1 MTRPDNS
8 HHLQRAALARHD
20 TTVDR
25 ARQAIEDLDRAGTPV
40 TFTSVA
46 SAAGV
51 SRSWLYT
58 QANLRDAITRL
69 RHTTASIKPT
79 IPAAQRATTDSLR
92 ARLDAA
98 RDEIRHLRTEN
109 ANMHAQLARTL
120 GDRRLGR

>member
-20 TTVDR
+20 NAVDR
-25 ARQAIEDLDRAGTPV
+25 ARQAIEALDRAGTPI
-40 TFTSVA
+40 TFTAVA
-46 SAAGV
+46 NAAGV

-58 QANLRDAITRL
+58 QPDLNDTITRL
-69 RHTTASIKPT
+69 RHTTTSIGTT

-98 RDEIRHLRTEN
+98 RNEIRHLRTEN
-109 ANMHAQLARTL
+109 ADLHEQLARTL
-120 GDRRLGR
+120 GDRRLHR

>member
-8 HHLQRAALARHD
+8 HHLQRAALERHD
-20 TTVDR
+20 LAVKR
-25 ARQAIEDLDRAGTPV
+25 ARTAITDLDRAGTPI
-40 TFTSVA
+40 TFTAIA

-58 QANLRDAITRL
+58 ETDIRDAINRL
-69 RHTTASIKPT
+69 RPTTASTRPPM
-79 IPAAQRATTDSLR
+79 PAAQRATTDSLR

-98 RDEIRHLRTEN
+98 RDEIRHLRAEN

-120 GDRRLGR
+120 GDRRLDR

>member
-8 HHLQRAALARHD
+8 HHLKRAATARHD
-20 TTVDR
+20 IAVDR
-25 ARQAIEDLDRAGTPV
+25 ARQAIEDLDRAGTSI
-40 TFTSVA
+40 TFTAVA
-46 SAAGV
+46 TTAGV

-58 QANLRDAITRL
+58 QADLSDTITRL
-69 RHTTASIKPT
+69 RHTTASTTTT

-98 RDEIRHLRTEN
+98 RTEIRHLRAEN
-109 ANMHAQLARTL
+109 ADLHAQLARTL

>member
-1 MTRPDNS
+1 MTRPDNF
-8 HHLQRAALARHD
+8 HHLQRAALARHH
-20 TTVDR
+20 TAVDR
-25 ARQAIEDLDRAGTPV
+25 ARQAIEDLDHAGTPV
-40 TFTSVA
+40 TFTAVA

-58 QANLRDAITRL
+58 QADLRDAITRL
-69 RHTTASIKPT
+69 RDTTAPIRPT

-98 RDEIRHLRTEN
+98 RNEIRHLRTEN

-120 GDRRLGR
+120 GDRRLSR

>member
-8 HHLQRAALARHD
+8 HHLQRAATARHD
-20 TTVDR
+20 IAIDR
-25 ARQAIEDLDRAGTPV
+25 ARQAIEELDRAGTPI
-40 TFTSVA
+40 TFTAVA

-58 QANLRDAITRL
+58 QADLSDAITRL
-69 RHTTASIKPT
+69 RHTTASIRPT
-79 IPAAQRATTDSLR
+79 VPAAQRATTDSLR

-98 RDEIRHLRTEN
+98 RNEIRHLRTEN
-109 ANMHAQLARTL
+109 ADLHAQLARTL

>member
-1 MTRPDNS
+1 MTQADNS

-20 TTVDR
+20 HAVKRT
-25 ARQAIEDLDRAGTPV
+25 RQAINDLDRTGTPI
-40 TFTSVA
+40 TFTA
-46 SAAGV
+46 IANAAGV

-58 QANLRDAITRL
+58 ETEISEAINRL
-69 RHTTASIKPT
+69 RHTTASSGPP

-109 ANMHAQLARTL
+109 ANMHEQLARTL
-120 GDRRLGR
+120 GDRRLNR